1 METLCPNYPTL
12 CTGKN
17 IRFKNLNGQ
26 EIDVKMYIKEQNLF
40 FDTEIP
46 ENKLSKKK
54 YSSSFSTEAL
64 KEKNQFFFLCKSI
77 NDIYKQIDIL
87 SKDNKLVFIQ
97 EDKKL
102 NLIIPTNMPLAPE
115 IKIELKE
122 IEKNIDSKVQELN
135 DYIINSEKQNEN
147 NVALL
152 IKENKELK
160 DLINIINNKF
170 DILIKENKEMKVKI
184 NKMEKILTE
193 NFFIFDENSLEKI
206 KDWIGGDKNKI
217 NFNLIFKLT
226 EQDKDCDRFHSACN
240 VNAPVIFIFITYN
253 NSIFGAYCPFF
264 NTSEGKWINDSNA
277 FIFSLNLNKKY
288 LAKQSNK
295 NYFRGQCGFHFK
307 DIEYCNFSSRKGT
320 FYTSGVYLNQNEL
333 EGNNSEFYIRNFY
346 VYKIDK

>member
-1 METLCPNYPTL
+1 
-12 CTGKN
+12 
-17 IRFKNLNGQ
+17 
-26 EIDVKMYIKEQNLF
+26 
-40 FDTEIP
+40 
-46 ENKLSKKK
+46 
-54 YSSSFSTEAL
+54 
-64 KEKNQFFFLCKSI
+64 
-77 NDIYKQIDIL
+77 
-87 SKDNKLVFIQ
+87 
-97 EDKKL
+97 
-102 NLIIPTNMPLAPE
+102 MPLAPE

-226 EQDKDCDRFHSACN
+226 EQDKDCDRFYSACN

-264 NTSEGKWINDSNA
+264 NTREGKLINDSND
-277 FIFSLNLNKKY
+277 FIFS
-288 LAKQSNK
+288 
-295 NYFRGQCGFHFK
+295 
-307 DIEYCNFSSRKGT
+307 
-320 FYTSGVYLNQNEL
+320 
-333 EGNNSEFYIRNFY
+333 
-346 VYKIDK
+346 

>member
-1 METLCPNYPTL
+1 METLSPNYPTL
-12 CTGKN
+12 SKEKN
-17 IRFKNLNGQ
+17 IKFKNLNGQ
-26 EIDVKMYIKEQNLF
+26 EIEVKMYMKEQNLF

-54 YSSSFSTEAL
+54 YLSSFSTEAL

-87 SKDNKLVFIQ
+87 SNDNKLVFIQ

-122 IEKNIDSKVQELN
+122 IEKNIDSKVQDLN
-135 DYIINSEKQNEN
+135 DYIIKSEKQNEN

-160 DLINIINNKF
+160 DLINNKF
-170 DILIKENKEMKVKI
+170 DILIKENKEMKEKI
-184 NKMEKILTE
+184 NKLEKIIKV
-193 NFFIFDENSLEKI
+193 NFGILDDDIFEKI

-217 NFNLIFKLT
+217 NFNLIFKLS
-226 EQDKDCDRFHSACN
+226 EQDKDRNRFNSACN
-240 VNAPVIFIFITYN
+240 VNAPVIFIFITN
-253 NSIFGAYCPFF
+253 SNSIFGAYCPLF
-264 NTSEGKWINDSNA
+264 NTSESKWINDSNA

-288 LAKQSNK
+288 PATKSNQ
-295 NYFRGQCGFHFK
+295 NYYRGECGFHFQ
-307 DIEYCNFSSRKGT
+307 DITYCDFNSRKGS
-320 FYTSGVYLNQNEL
+320 FSTSGVYLNQKEL
-333 EGNNSEFYIRNFY
+333 EGNNSEFYIKHFY
-346 VYKIDK
+346 VYKINK